1 MGAFITNEK
10 PTGKMEME
18 EETLLYKGGVTSVPS
33 LAFMAAQ
40 MTTAQFPGH
49 WEQFWAQDD
58 KWVSCPVLQL
68 MPFPLLGT
76 VVKLRQKNCFELMQ
90 TGWKQ
95 NMEGML

>member
-49 WEQFWAQDD
+49 
-58 KWVSCPVLQL
+58 
-68 MPFPLLGT
+68 
-76 VVKLRQKNCFELMQ
+76 
-90 TGWKQ
+90 
-95 NMEGML
+95 